1 MRRSRWRARRQP
13 VRVATVKGGPGG
25 GRISKARLAPSAT
38 AGCGVDL
45 PDAGEGQCVRGV
57 ATPWRLQSWRRR
69 CDRSGR
75 RFVPP
80 DKRPSTGVA
89 ARMGVSDPACRLH
102 RRPWG
107 GSAARSLTPDVS
119 SPDCAGARAEIV
131 SVCARECAHISRR
144 NCVANDIV
152 LPVYSSSVLSLSSL
166 WFVRKSSSSTC
177 RCPMWLGLATNAGV
191 IWTDDVRRPRV
202 GDRFMRGAVAPNSIV
217 RDRLGASRV
226 RSLRSPLS
234 RP

>member
-1 MRRSRWRARRQP
+1 VRRSRWRARRQP

-45 PDAGEGQCVRGV
+45 PDAGEGQCVRAV

-107 GSAARSLTPDVS
+107 GARRGRSRPTCRVRIVLGRVPKSCRFAHVSARIFPGGTVSPMTSCCRCIRPQSCRCRHFGSSGNPAARPVAARCGWDWQQTP
-119 SPDCAGARAEIV
+119 A
-131 SVCARECAHISRR
+131 
-144 NCVANDIV
+144 
-152 LPVYSSSVLSLSSL
+152 
-166 WFVRKSSSSTC
+166 
-177 RCPMWLGLATNAGV
+177 
-191 IWTDDVRRPRV
+191 
-202 GDRFMRGAVAPNSIV
+202 
-217 RDRLGASRV
+217 
-226 RSLRSPLS
+226 
-234 RP
+234 